1 MSKVI
6 RNSIKFPPRA
16 SDLINHAMYAFVLVE
31 QASNLTREQ
40 LVTLI
45 MVIPLLCQQ
54 VQLVWQFGILIHKVH
69 SWVRNH
75 SL

>member
-16 SDLINHAMYAFVLVE
+16 SDLINHAMYVFVLVE

-54 VQLVWQFGILIHKVH
+54 AQLAWQFGILIHKVH